1 MYKRRDVSEIDMSP
15 SERPSLALLFR
26 SFLRLGVTSFGGPAM
41 IAYIRRMALEQKNW
55 LDEETFR
62 SGLALC
68 QALPGATA
76 MQVAAYVGL
85 RTRGVAGAA
94 VSYIG
99 FGLPAFLIMM
109 LLSALYVQTHN
120 LPIAFSLFSG
130 LQAIVIAIVSNAAI
144 SFGRTYFKLWRD
156 LVVAILAA
164 VAFIFGVSPILVILF
179 AALIGVMIY
188 SDQLIQTNPTVLIG
202 TPRTGK
208 PLVFILVAVT
218 VGFILLFVLQR
229 TVFDLASLMFRI
241 DLFAFGGGLASLPL
255 MLHEVVEVRSWMD
268 YQTFMNG
275 IALGQITPGPIVITA
290 TFVGYM
296 RYGPIGGIMATLGI
310 FLPSFLMVI
319 GTVPYYDRL
328 RGSALFNRA
337 VNGIFCSFAGLLAS
351 VAYHFASNMTWNLP
365 HFTLA
370 MVALVALLF
379 QVDILWIVLIGAIIS
394 AFVL

>member
-1 MYKRRDVSEIDMSP
+1 
-15 SERPSLALLFR
+15 
-26 SFLRLGVTSFGGPAM
+26 M

-85 RTRGVAGAA
+85 RTRGVVGAA

-120 LPIAFSLFSG
+120 LPIAVSLFGG

-156 LVVAILAA
+156 LIVAILAA

-179 AALIGVMIY
+179 AALTGVMIY

-351 VAYHFASNMTWNLP
+351 VAYHFASNMTWNVP